1 MGHMEDPGH
10 PNGLGHQ
17 TMFNAID
24 LAVFDPENIK
34 KMKDKFHSQKWLQ
47 NIIANIAC
55 TAGVAGL

>member
-1 MGHMEDPGH
+1 MMLSDALFRWRMGHMDDPGH

-34 KMKDKFHSQKWLQ
+34 K
-47 NIIANIAC
+47 NAR
-55 TAGVAGL
+55 